1 MDRYQEYTTR
11 VVVFPFFFY
20 SCFVVY
26 SSLLVFL
33 RDNYI
38 LVYSWPKYI
47 RVRLIAIGNCCS
59 RFVEGGEEIRDFFK
73 RKKLFFSNYWI
84 IFER

>member
-1 MDRYQEYTTR
+1 MDRYQGYTTR
-11 VVVFPFFFY
+11 SLPFFFY

-33 RDNYI
+33 RDNCI

-73 RKKLFFSNYWI
+73 REEIVFLELLDYF
-84 IFER
+84 